1 MQTKHRIL
9 IQGFT
14 GLAALLSSQQMRLR
28 TLVIEKRSSEVWQ
41 VLGAK
46 KAECSQYGQVWER
59 LGKQLETARKTV
71 DEAGTR
77 AVSRKLRDV
86 EILEGPE
93 APVLIDL
100 VLGEEEGPEVESE
113 AAE

>member
-1 MQTKHRIL
+1 M
-9 IQGFT
+9 
-14 GLAALLSSQQMRLR
+14 
-28 TLVIEKRSSEVWQ
+28 
-41 VLGAK
+41 LGAA
-46 KAECSQYGQVWER
+46 KAEFSKNGQVWEK
-59 LGKQLETARKTV
+59 LGKQRDTARKTV

-100 VLGEEEGPEVESE
+100 VLGEEEGLEVESE